1 MILYRPMREEDLDDV
16 MRIEQASFTDYWS
29 REDMERKLHK
39 PMTQAGY
46 VVAEDDGEVVGY
58 AGFWQVL
65 DEAQITNIAVR
76 SDRRG
81 QGIGGMLI
89 RTMEED
95 FAGRGVAAVILE
107 CRAGNSPA
115 LHLYKKAGFT
125 EAGVRKR
132 YYENPTED
140 AVIFIKEFPSSRE

>member
-1 MILYRPMREEDLDDV
+1 MILYRPMQEDDLDDV

-29 REDMERKLHK
+29 REDMERELHK
-39 PMTQAGY
+39 PPTQAGY
-46 VVAEDDGEVVGY
+46 VVAEDDGEVIGY

-76 SDRRG
+76 EDRRG
-81 QGIGGMLI
+81 QGVGRELI
-89 RTMEED
+89 RTLEKD
-95 FAGRGVAAVILE
+95 CASRGAAVVILE
-107 CRAGNSPA
+107 CRAGNTPA

-140 AVIFIKEFPSSRE
+140 AVIFTKEIASPDV